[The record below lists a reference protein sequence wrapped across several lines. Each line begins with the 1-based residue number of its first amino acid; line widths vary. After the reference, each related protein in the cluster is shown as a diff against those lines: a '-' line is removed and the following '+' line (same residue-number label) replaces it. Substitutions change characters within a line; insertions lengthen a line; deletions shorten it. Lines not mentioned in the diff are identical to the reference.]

1 MLYVPNTFC
10 KYLLTQ
16 VPELIPFRLT
26 PQLRGVLRPLDGVG
40 LLRHYMVQCMQA
52 LRADATSSGRIQL
65 DLNDNNTDSGSG
77 GKSANNS
84 NKGKSQAAAT
94 ATGTEPP
101 ASYSGIIPNALE
113 VYLNDPVV
121 DWLKGASN
129 KTAKDKERAN
139 NNSKEKSG
147 GKGSALT
154 AEVIVIHCIFFIL
167 RIFL

>member
-1 MLYVPNTFC
+1 M
-10 KYLLTQ
+10 
-16 VPELIPFRLT
+16 PELIPFRLT

-65 DLNDNNTDSGSG
+65 DDNNSSSSG
-77 GKSANNS
+77 GDGHKSTSSVSKSKSKSAS
-84 NKGKSQAAAT
+84 PSKAT
-94 ATGTEPP
+94 ASTEPP

-139 NNSKEKSG
+139 SSSSSSKEKSG

-154 AEVIVIHCIFFIL
+154 AEVRGSFCV
-167 RIFL
+167 